1 MKSIMLGAA
10 LAAALTLA
18 SATAGADECEDVVAT
33 LKKHGDAIMKTD
45 PKPQARLC
53 AAMGQLLGI
62 IQAIRIVAEECYDEG
77 KERDA
82 LMKEMAE
89 SSRAME
95 QGIDNDCK

>member
-1 MKSIMLGAA
+1 MKLIHCAA
-10 LAAALTLA
+10 LATALA
-18 SATAGADECEDVVAT
+18 SATAGADECEDVVAA

-53 AAMGQLLGI
+53 AAMGQLLGVI
-62 IQAIRIVAEECYDEG
+62 HSIRIVAEECYDEG

-89 SSRAME
+89 SAKAME
-95 QGIDNDCK
+95 DGIAGDCK